1 MGSVELTHAQ
11 KSELAALS
19 AMSDDDIDTSD
30 IPEIREFSN
39 RQVKTCDAALLVTA
53 SYDAALL
60 LSQK

>member
-1 MGSVELTHAQ
+1 MRQKTELTA
-11 KSELAALS
+11 LAAM
-19 AMSDDDIDTSD
+19 ADDDIETPD
-30 IPEIREFSN
+30 ILEVREFSN